1 MVSSRYPQRAD
12 REPRKLAHFRAL
24 IALPKRDPKLKR
36 LEALDRSKH
45 HTGAR
50 SERFAKRGTMNNGQL
65 LAAYEGEGIEAPRAQ
80 GDVIEARG
88 NRISKD
94 EVIKLSRARPHTFLA
109 ALHTPS
115 RTRVRTL
122 CVSCWSA
129 PPAAGSRV
137 AAGDEAAIAAIS
149 ERFRY
154 AAVEV

>member
-1 MVSSRYPQRAD
+1 VVSSRYPQRAD

-65 LAAYEGEGIEAPRAQ
+65 LAAYQGEGIEAPRAQ

-88 NRISKD
+88 NRSKD
-94 EVIKLSRARPHTFLA
+94 EVIKLSRARPHAFPA